1 VTDTTV
7 QPAADAVSARQRF
20 RYIPALDGMRGFWV
34 VFGPLLY
41 HARPESVPG
50 GPDIL
55 PGGILG
61 VDMFFVLSS
70 YLITGIALNE
80 IETTGRLDLVAY
92 AGRRVRRLFPA
103 LFALLAFLAIYAA
116 LSDPEIVPRWTGA
129 MVSALLY
136 VANWYEIGSGI
147 DYFEQWQNPSPL
159 KHVWSFSIEEQFYLF
174 APLFIIAVH
183 RLFPKRFR
191 RALLISSIAGALLSA
206 WWMARVHIAGSGN
219 PSRAYYGTDTRAQAF
234 FVGISMAVMVRMW
247 GPVRKALN
255 GKLTALLAYPATIW
269 FIWAVTNVSE
279 RDDWMFERGGF
290 LLAAVMSAIILHG
303 LSQDAPWSP
312 LHRLFESAPFRYV
325 GRISYGLYLYHWPVY
340 LLVTPERAE
349 RLTTIDNPSGYVLL
363 AIHLTITFILAAV
376 SFQLLEKPFAK
387 RRFPLGG
394 AKLDL
399 RNGVLAGSFA
409 IIAIL
414 AGLLWANSQRPNDIE
429 QILIPAPT
437 PVETIEASV
446 DPVVDFGREDIVG
459 LRPDAVAVQT
469 DALDDTVASAT
480 RILVVGDSVS
490 AQIGWALYTWGEE
503 NPGEI
508 VVFNESHLG
517 CGVVRYG
524 DKRVNETD
532 VGPVGDV
539 CSNWNVPVAPQ
550 EVAEA
555 EIVSWPTAIELFQPD
570 IVLAHVSSWDV
581 ADRIVPG
588 VAEDWTA
595 IGDPVFDAYVLDEYT
610 QANEVLA
617 ASGADVYWL
626 MSPYLNRSLLPADHE
641 ARVDGLNRIV
651 EQAVATVLET
661 APPEASITLVD
672 YPGWIGPVGEARDI
686 GLRDDGVH
694 LTDIGF
700 TEVAPWLIGEMGL
713 S

>member
-1 VTDTTV
+1 MTDTTE
-7 QPAADAVSARQRF
+7 QQSAPDAVSARRRF

-70 YLITGIALNE
+70 FLITGIALNE

-103 LFALLAFLAIYAA
+103 LFTLLAFLAVYAA

-174 APLFIIAVH
+174 APLFIIACH

-191 RALLISSIAGALLSA
+191 TALLVASIGGALLSA
-206 WWMARVHIAGSGN
+206 WWMSRVHIAGAGD

-247 GPVRKALN
+247 GPIRKPIN
-255 GKLTALLAYPATIW
+255 GTLTAVLAYPATIW
-269 FIWAVTNVSE
+269 FFWAVTNVSE
-279 RDDWMFERGGF
+279 RDDWMFEQGGF
-290 LLAAVMSAIILHG
+290 LLAAVMAAIILHG
-303 LSQDAPWSP
+303 LSQPAPWSP
-312 LHRLFESAPFRYV
+312 LHRIFESAAFRYV

-363 AIHLTITFILAAV
+363 SIHLTITFILAAV
-376 SFQLLEKPFAK
+376 SFEILEKPFAK
-387 RRFPLGG
+387 RRFPLTGIT
-394 AKLDL
+394 LDL
-399 RNGVLAGSFA
+399 RNGTLAGSFA

-414 AGLLWANSQRPNDIE
+414 AGLLWANSDRPNDVE
-429 QILIPAPT
+429 QVLIPAAVVPDT
-437 PVETIEASV
+437 LDAAPGVE
-446 DPVVDFGREDIVG
+446 VDFGREDIVG
-459 LRPDAVAVQT
+459 VPQDAAVPVDVL
-469 DALDDTVASAT
+469 DAPTESAT

-490 AQIGWALYTWGEE
+490 AQIGWALYTWGQD

-550 EVAEA
+550 DVADT

-595 IGDPVFDAYVLDEYT
+595 IGDPAFDAYVLDEYT
-610 QANEVLA
+610 EANRVLT

-626 MSPYLNRSLLPADHE
+626 MSPYLNRSLLPEDHQ
-641 ARVDGLNRIV
+641 ARVDGLNAIV
-651 EQAVATVLET
+651 EQAVATVRET
-661 APPEASITLVD
+661 SPPGGSITLVD
-672 YPGWIGPVGEARDI
+672 YPGWIGPVGESRDVE
-686 GLRDDGVH
+686 LRDDGVH
-694 LTDIGF
+694 LTDLGF
-700 TEVAPWLIGEMGL
+700 EEVAPWLIGEMGL